1 MSEDSYPNMCIFNT
15 LDGLRDGL
23 SHFSQP
29 SRVALIYAVGPDDP
43 IRVYDPQNL
52 LHGHE
57 PILKEIYFDSDDWK
71 KADADLEMVRRFGQI
86 QVEKNLELAG
96 LISTSSPFIFPVS
109 ISGNPWTSKMKKCCA
124 WPKTWP
130 KSTAPCILV
139 RTCICTGLPACWT
152 AGRLPV
158 KIARAAPDLTR
169 PYDLRLK
176 IPT

>member
-29 SRVALIYAVGPDDP
+29 SRVALIFAVGPDDP

-71 KADADLEMVRRFGQI
+71 KAAADLEMVRRFGQI
-86 QVEKNLELAG
+86 QVEKNMAG
-96 LISTSSPFIFPVS
+96 GSWFLNRVLGSEVHRS
-109 ISGNPWTSKMKKCCA
+109 
-124 WPKTWP
+124 
-130 KSTAPCILV
+130 
-139 RTCICTGLPACWT
+139 GLPC
-152 AGRLPV
+152 
-158 KIARAAPDLTR
+158 RAAS
-169 PYDLRLK
+169 
-176 IPT
+176 